1 MVEFEAIRGLII
13 VDVDVDHAAPST
25 WGVTLKLPD
34 SLARGE
40 SLDTGLRVRVPA
52 PRALNPYMVLAPI
65 RPTRRA
71 RVSVDFGDSG
81 LAREAWL
88 LDEVFPSDLTLHP
101 RLMAPA
107 SAVIDVAAHPVVAGG
122 FDRPR
127 IGFAYGVAWLWSD

>member
-1 MVEFEAIRGLII
+1 
-13 VDVDVDHAAPST
+13 
-25 WGVTLKLPD
+25 
-34 SLARGE
+34 
-40 SLDTGLRVRVPA
+40 
-52 PRALNPYMVLAPI
+52 MVLAPI